1 MALLIGLVIALPVG
15 IYSAVRKDTVGNFV
29 GRSVAKAVRQL
40 LPTGD
45 DERCCCQVS
54 YSREETTRVR

>member
-15 IYSAVRKDTVGNFV
+15 IYSAVRQDTVGDYA
-29 GRSVAKAVRQL
+29 GRSVAQVVRQL

>member
-15 IYSAVRKDTVGNFV
+15 IYSAVRQDTVGDYV
-29 GRSVAKAVRQL
+29 GRSVAQAVRQL

-45 DERCCCQVS
+45 DERVLLS
-54 YSREETTRVR
+54 GIV